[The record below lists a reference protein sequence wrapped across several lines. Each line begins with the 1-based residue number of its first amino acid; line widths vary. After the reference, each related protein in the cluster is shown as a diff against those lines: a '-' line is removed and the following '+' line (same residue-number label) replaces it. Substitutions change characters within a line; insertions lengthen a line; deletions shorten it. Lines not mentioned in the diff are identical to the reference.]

1 MTCNRGEVRLTVL
14 LLEINVVLWFCGVVK
29 LRSCV
34 DLLCIDRLI
43 SIRRICELYDSDKS
57 MADKDSVQDG
67 DKLGYAGVDEGVT
80 AKDRK

>member
-34 DLLCIDRLI
+34 DLLCIDRII
-43 SIRRICELYDSDKS
+43 STRQICELYDSDRVWRTRIVFKVETS
-57 MADKDSVQDG
+57 WDMLV
-67 DKLGYAGVDEGVT
+67 
-80 AKDRK
+80 